1 MTASDFSRRTR
12 ETYDKIAG
20 HYNAANHDSFW
31 VKELARFKK
40 LVPGK
45 KVLDIG
51 CGAGRD
57 AEELLKEGFCV
68 TGIDASDGMLAVARS
83 RAPKA
88 TLLKMDF
95 NALAFPD
102 ESFDGFWAAASFL
115 HVPKAEVGKP
125 LLEAKR
131 ILKRGG
137 VGFIALKE
145 RNGMSEGVIEE
156 ARYGGIAR
164 YFSFYEEDEFKGHLD
179 TAGFEFI
186 ECMKFHEQD
195 ERKTVWLSFFVR
207 KV

>member
-1 MTASDFSRRTR
+1 MSGYADKNR

-31 VKELARFKK
+31 VKELARFKE

-57 AEELLKEGFCV
+57 AEELLKEGFDV
-68 TGIDASDGMLAVARS
+68 TGIDASVGMLAVART
-83 RAPKA
+83 RAPQA
-88 TLLKMDF
+88 QFQQMDF
-95 NALAFPD
+95 NALDFPD

-131 ILKRGG
+131 ILKKEG
-137 VGFIALKE
+137 VGFVALKE
-145 RNGMSEGVIEE
+145 RNGMSEGMIEE
-156 ARYGGIAR
+156 ERYGGIAR
-164 YFSFYEEDEFKGHLD
+164 YFSFYGEDEFKGHLD

-186 ECMKFHEQD
+186 ECLKFYEQD
-195 ERKTVWLSFFVR
+195 ERKTVWLGFFVR
-207 KV
+207 RL